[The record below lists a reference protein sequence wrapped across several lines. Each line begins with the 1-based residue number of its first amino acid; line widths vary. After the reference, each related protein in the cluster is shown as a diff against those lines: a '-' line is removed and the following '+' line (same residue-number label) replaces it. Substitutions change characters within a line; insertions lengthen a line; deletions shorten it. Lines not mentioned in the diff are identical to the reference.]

1 MFVNDFS
8 QTSYLYV
15 TSDQHVRGDKGIDK
29 NVGTAPSVWVYP
41 IVLLLFF
48 FSNDAEYLDSFIN
61 MCGGHS
67 KSKVFFKCKRTT
79 FLTPEI
85 E

>member
-8 QTSYLYV
+8 QTSYLYI

-29 NVGTAPSVWVYP
+29 NVGTASVWAYP

-48 FSNDAEYLDSFIN
+48 FSNDAEY
-61 MCGGHS
+61 
-67 KSKVFFKCKRTT
+67 
-79 FLTPEI
+79 
-85 E
+85 

>member
-8 QTSYLYV
+8 QKSYLYIP
-15 TSDQHVRGDKGIDK
+15 SDQHVRGEGIDK

>member
-8 QTSYLYV
+8 QTSYLYI

-29 NVGTAPSVWVYP
+29 NVDTAPCVRGYP

-48 FSNDAEYLDSFIN
+48 SQ
-61 MCGGHS
+61 M
-67 KSKVFFKCKRTT
+67 
-79 FLTPEI
+79 TPNI
-85 E
+85 

>member
-8 QTSYLYV
+8 QTSYLYI
-15 TSDQHVRGDKGIDK
+15 TSDQHVRGEGIDK

-79 FLTPEI
+79 FLTPKI

>member
-8 QTSYLYV
+8 QTSYLYI
-15 TSDQHVRGDKGIDK
+15 TSDQHVRGDKGSDK
-29 NVGTAPSVWVYP
+29 NVDTAPCVRGYP

-61 MCGGHS
+61 ICGGHS

>member
-8 QTSYLYV
+8 QTSYLYI

-48 FSNDAEYLDSFIN
+48 FLKWRRISRKFHKHVWREF
-61 MCGGHS
+61 
-67 KSKVFFKCKRTT
+67 
-79 FLTPEI
+79 
-85 E
+85 

>member
-8 QTSYLYV
+8 LTSYLYI
-15 TSDQHVRGDKGIDK
+15 TSDQHVRGDKGNDK

-48 FSNDAEYLDSFIN
+48 SSNDAEYLDSFISI
-61 MCGGHS
+61 CGGHS

-79 FLTPEI
+79 FLTPKI

>member
-8 QTSYLYV
+8 QTSYLYI

-29 NVGTAPSVWVYP
+29 NFGTAPSVWAYP

-48 FSNDAEYLDSFIN
+48 FL
-61 MCGGHS
+61 
-67 KSKVFFKCKRTT
+67 K
-79 FLTPEI
+79 
-85 E
+85 